1 MSVLALDI
9 GSAHLAA
16 VEVRIAGG
24 RSRVVRA
31 SRADLPEGLVR
42 DGEIA
47 DHDGLAS
54 ELRRFWRAGR
64 FRGNRVRLG
73 VANRRVVVRMV
84 DLPATE
90 DEEERRAAAA
100 AAVAEHMPI
109 SATEAV
115 VDSVPVLRYWSG
127 NQPRERAMVVVAQRA
142 MIDDLVATV
151 RAAGLRPVG
160 IDLQAFALLRALLP
174 APMVIDEGSADA
186 PAQVVVQVGRDL
198 TQVVVAV
205 DRRCH
210 FTRTLDEG
218 AGADLTRA
226 VAERTGLPPAEAEAA
241 KRVCGFLGPVP
252 EGWDPED
259 AARVRHALAL
269 GARPLLREVERC
281 LDYYRAQ
288 DGARPIERVV
298 LCGGGA
304 RAAGFDR
311 YLWQGLGV
319 PVSVGDPRIQLDDAT
334 AIGDD
339 DAPGLAVAVG
349 LALDAPEAA

>member
-1 MSVLALDI
+1 MSILALDI
-9 GSAHLAA
+9 GASALAG
-16 VEVRIAGG
+16 VEL
-24 RSRVVRA
+24 RA
-31 SRADLPEGLVR
+31 SGARTVVSRASVSPLPEGLVR

-47 DHDGLAS
+47 DRSALTA

-73 VANRRVVVRMV
+73 VANRRVLVRMV
-84 DLPATE
+84 DLPATDD
-90 DEEERRAAAA
+90 DEARRAMAA

-109 SATEAV
+109 STDEAA
-115 VDSVPVLRYWSG
+115 VDSQPILRYWAG
-127 NQPRERAMVVVAQRA
+127 TEARERHMVVVAQRT
-142 MIDDLVATV
+142 MVDDLVDTV

-174 APMVIDEGSADA
+174 VPMVIDEGSADT
-186 PAQVVVQVGRDL
+186 PAQAVVHVGRDL

-218 AGADLTRA
+218 AGADLTRS
-226 VAERTGLPPAEAEAA
+226 VAERTGREPAEAEMA

-252 EGWDPED
+252 DGWDPED
-259 AARVRHALAL
+259 VARVRHALAV
-269 GARPLLREVERC
+269 GARPLLREIERC

-304 RAAGFDR
+304 RAAGFDV
-311 YLWQGLGV
+311 YLCQGLGV
-319 PVSVGDPRIQLDDAT
+319 PVQIGDPREQVDDAT
-334 AIGDD
+334 AVDD
-339 DAPGLAVAVG
+339 MDALGLAVAVG
-349 LALDAPEAA
+349 LALDAPEAE